1 MPVSAWFWQ
10 VLCKQYLRGSSRGGG
25 RLFLSSPPPQEF
37 QAEAELYF
45 GCFWIKHCRCCGHTI
60 DHNIC
65 TYVTCSH
72 ITARGADRARFV
84 SSASWQFLQLS
95 LLSSPGGYC
104 TFSDLLVWGG
114 FLLFGSAMVFHQR
127 STDTAWA
134 LPGWRLAACLLS
146 GHLLVLEMISS
157 SLG

>member
-10 VLCKQYLRGSSRGGG
+10 VLCKQYLRGSSRGRG
-25 RLFLSSPPPQEF
+25 RLFLSSSPPQEF
-37 QAEAELYF
+37 QAGAELYF

-65 TYVTCSH
+65 TYVICSH

-95 LLSSPGGYC
+95 LLSSPGGIAPSVICLCGEVFY
-104 TFSDLLVWGG
+104 FSVQPWSSTSVVLTQHGHCLAGDLLPA
-114 FLLFGSAMVFHQR
+114 FSL
-127 STDTAWA
+127 DT
-134 LPGWRLAACLLS
+134 CLCWK
-146 GHLLVLEMISS
+146 
-157 SLG
+157 